1 MLLHGAE
8 LIDTIVHGIP
18 ICCLY
23 NQLASFFFF
32 RFRFNCVM
40 IFTVLI
46 TLVIAVAQFLL
57 SVRHAFSCNV
67 QLEP

>member
-18 ICCLY
+18 IRCLY
-23 NQLASFFFF
+23 NQLASFFF

-57 SVRHAFSCNV
+57 SVQQAFSCNV